1 MTLPV
6 TFHRAAHAEF
16 IDAAAWYESKRPGLG
31 DEFIAEIER
40 CATLI
45 ASQPR
50 LYTEVHNR
58 VRRLTV
64 HRFPYSIYFRPEI
77 QRIVVLAIFHGSR
90 DPMIW
95 QRRG

>member
-6 TFHRAAHAEF
+6 RFHRAARAEF
-16 IDAAAWYESKRPGLG
+16 IDAAVWYESKRPGLG

-40 CATLI
+40 CVTLI
-45 ASQPR
+45 AAQPQ
-50 LYTEVHNR
+50 LYAEVHNR
-58 VRRLTV
+58 IRRLTAR
-64 HRFPYSIYFRPEI
+64 RFPYSIYFRPEA